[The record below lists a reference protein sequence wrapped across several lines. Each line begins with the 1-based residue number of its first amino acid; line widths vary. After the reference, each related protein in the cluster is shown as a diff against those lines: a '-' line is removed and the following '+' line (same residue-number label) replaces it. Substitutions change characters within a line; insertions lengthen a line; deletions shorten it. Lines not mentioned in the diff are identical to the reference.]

1 MTSFPADAPQ
11 RRVLRAL
18 QALGFRV
25 VRRGPHIALL
35 RENPDGT
42 RTPLTL
48 PHHRRLKASTL
59 RAICSH
65 AGISREAFLIAYE
78 RS

>member
-1 MTSFPADAPQ
+1 MTRFPADAPQ

-18 QALGFRV
+18 EALGFRV
-25 VRRGPHIALL
+25 VRHGAHIALV

-42 RTPLTL
+42 WTPLTL
-48 PHHRRLKASTL
+48 PNHRRRKASTL
-59 RAICSH
+59 RTICTQ
-65 AGISREAFLIAYE
+65 AGIAREAFLAAYE